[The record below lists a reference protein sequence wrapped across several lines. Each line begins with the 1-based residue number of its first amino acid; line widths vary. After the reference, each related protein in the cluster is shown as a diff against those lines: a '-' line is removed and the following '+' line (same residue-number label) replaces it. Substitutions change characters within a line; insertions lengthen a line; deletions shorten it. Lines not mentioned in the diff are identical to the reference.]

1 MRKIEIDDT
10 IRGYAQDYASK
21 VKVKCPKVVDDLEKL
36 RNYVAAH
43 NPGIDKTAV
52 TDYIGLLI
60 SDYPAVLT
68 LEPKDW
74 NAYIQKYDVVL
85 QREPTMLTRKVVY
98 GVSGKGKVHEAPF
111 YERIISCLRYEDA
124 RLILGE
130 IQQQM
135 GLKTCVYCNVIP
147 TISNDEQVY
156 YQMDHY
162 QPQSK

>member
-1 MRKIEIDDT
+1 MRKIEIGDT

-21 VKVKCPKVVDDLEKL
+21 VEVKCPKVVDDLEKL

-111 YERIISCLRYEDA
+111 YERIIFCLRYEDA